1 MNQGSKPL
9 DIDITGAKQLW
20 LFVDDAGCYDPAR
33 TVAGWLDLKVDGK
46 PVSDLT
52 TLSKPTIATL
62 TTDKVKHE
70 GSIVTPVGSLILYPI
85 EGLGLKRLTGA
96 VGVDDGART
105 SDINPNVRFFVFTEK
120 PDLERLLRVS
130 GDPPTPLPKP
140 SRDSKVLMDQLFWE
154 ALSRQP
160 NPREVAVAT
169 KLLSKERGLE
179 DLIWSL
185 IMHPE
190 FQYVQ

>member
-1 MNQGSKPL
+1 MPCQPIGK
-9 DIDITGAKQLW
+9 GAIL
-20 LFVDDAGCYDPAR
+20 A
-33 TVAGWLDLKVDGK
+33 
-46 PVSDLT
+46 
-52 TLSKPTIATL
+52 
-62 TTDKVKHE
+62 
-70 GSIVTPVGSLILYPI
+70 PVGSLILYPVD
-85 EGLGLKRLTGA
+85 GLGFKRLTGA
-96 VGVDDGART
+96 AGIDDGART

-130 GDPPTPLPKP
+130 GDAPTTLPSP
-140 SRDSKVLMDQLFWE
+140 SRDPKVLIDRLFWE
-154 ALSRQP
+154 ALSRRP

-169 KLLSKERGLE
+169 KLLVKDGKVTQGGLE

>member
-1 MNQGSKPL
+1 M
-9 DIDITGAKQLW
+9 A
-20 LFVDDAGCYDPAR
+20 
-33 TVAGWLDLKVDGK
+33 
-46 PVSDLT
+46 
-52 TLSKPTIATL
+52 
-62 TTDKVKHE
+62 
-70 GSIVTPVGSLILYPI
+70 PVGSLISYPI

-96 VGVDDGART
+96 VGIDDASRT
-105 SDINPNVRFFVFTEK
+105 SDVSPNVRFFVFKEK

-130 GDPPTPLPKP
+130 GDAPTALPQP
-140 SRDSKVLMDQLFWE
+140 SRDPKILIDRLFWE
-154 ALSRQP
+154 ALSRRP

-169 KLLSKERGLE
+169 KLLMKNGNVTQGGLE